1 MRLAVVWPPLCMGGI
16 MKIGIGIDTGG
27 TCTDGVLYDM
37 EGERILSVAKT
48 PTTKEDLS
56 IGIGRTLDLLNQEL
70 LAESCMVSLSTTLAT
85 NACVEGKG
93 GRGKLIFLGMDDRT
107 VKELGAAYGLPV
119 DDTLIFIECK
129 ETLRGE
135 ILHEPDWQ
143 QVKEQLRAAL
153 SDCQA
158 VGIVELFADGTGAA
172 LEKKTRQIVE
182 ELGLPTVCGYE
193 LFAEKNVIGRGAGA
207 LLNARLIFVIA
218 EFLQAV
224 KDALRRR
231 GLSIPMVIVRSD
243 GSLMSEHFSLRRP
256 IETLLCG
263 PVASVMGA
271 AKLHQVKDGVIVD
284 MGGTTTDISL
294 IKNGVPLRCQG
305 GITVGDW
312 KIYLNG
318 MYVDT
323 FGLGGDSEVILQNDG
338 SLTLGS
344 RRIMPISMAAARY
357 PSLLAWCRR
366 KREAKVAVN
375 SWRQHLYVGLK
386 DISADLS
393 YTVFERRVAKAL
405 FANPLDLAL
414 LEETHQISLMPSQ
427 LKRLI
432 EEGVVIRC
440 GITPTDAM
448 HVLGDYNGYETQAA
462 VDAIA
467 VLARLCGED
476 DVCAADS
483 TDRCPNGCITQSRR
497 IYKLVEKKLYCGIAR
512 VLLWDKYPRLKQA
525 GVNPGLEYLVEQL
538 YEEAAAQ
545 QKQPQAVQLALTC
558 EVPLVGVGG
567 PIGVFLQEV
576 AALFH
581 TKALLKEH
589 SHVANALGAIVGNVE
604 VCMTFQLLPQG
615 VLGAV
620 QVVGSGVSLL
630 AADLDRARQLA
641 AEEGRRLARAEAVRR
656 GANEKKLVYR
666 VESDPVEAVT
676 DYGTSLFLS
685 EKISVY
691 AQSPWTEEEEG
702 IT

>member
-1 MRLAVVWPPLCMGGI
+1 

-27 TCTDGVLYDM
+27 TCTDGVIYDM
-37 EGERILSVAKT
+37 EGEQILSVAKT

-56 IGIGRTLDLLNQEL
+56 IGIGKVLDLLDQRL
-70 LAESCMVSLSTTLAT
+70 LAEAGVVSLSTTLAT

-93 GRGKLIFLGMDDRT
+93 GRGKLIFLGMDRRT
-107 VKELGAAYGLPV
+107 VEELGAAYGLPV

-135 ILHEPDWQ
+135 ILQEPDWQ
-143 QVKEQLRAAL
+143 QVKEQLSVQL
-153 SDCQA
+153 LGCQA

-182 ELGLPTVCGYE
+182 ALGLPTVCGYE
-193 LFAEKNVIGRGAGA
+193 LFAEKNVMGRGAGA

-224 KDALRRR
+224 KDALHRR

-243 GSLMSEHFSLRRP
+243 GSLMNERFSLHRP

-294 IKNGVPLRCQG
+294 VKNGVPLRCQE

-312 KIYLNG
+312 KICLKG

-323 FGLGGDSEVILQNDG
+323 FGLGGDSEVILRNDG
-338 SLTLGS
+338 SLALGS
-344 RRIMPISMAAARY
+344 QRIMPISMAAARY
-357 PSLLAWCRR
+357 PSLLDWCRR
-366 KREAKVAVN
+366 EREKKTVVN
-375 SWRQHLYVGLK
+375 SWRRHVYVGLK

-393 YTVFERRVAKAL
+393 YTQFERRVARAL
-405 FANPLDLAL
+405 FAHPLDLTS
-414 LEETHQISLMPSQ
+414 LEEMHGISLMPSQ
-427 LKRLI
+427 IKRLI
-432 EEGVVIRC
+432 EEGVLIRC

-476 DVCAADS
+476 DAGVADA
-483 TDRCPNGCITQSRR
+483 TDRCPSGCEVQSRR
-497 IYKLVEKKLYCGIAR
+497 IYRMVEKKLYCGIAR
-512 VLLWDKYPRLKQA
+512 VLLWDKYPRLKQESFR
-525 GVNPGLEYLVEQL
+525 PGLEYLVEQL
-538 YEEAAAQ
+538 YEEAVAQ
-545 QKQPQAVQLALTC
+545 RKEPQAVQLTLTC
-558 EVPLVGVGG
+558 EMPLIGVGG

-576 AALFH
+576 AALFQ

-589 SHVANALGAIVGNVE
+589 SRVANALGAIVGNVE

-615 VLGAV
+615 ELGAV
-620 QVVGSGVSLL
+620 QIVGSGVSLW
-630 AADLDRARQLA
+630 AEDLDTARRLA
-641 AEEGRRLARAEAVRR
+641 AEEGRRLARAEAMRR
-656 GANEKKLVYR
+656 GANEEKLVYR
-666 VESDPVEAVT
+666 VESVPAEAVT
-676 DYGTSLFLS
+676 DYGTSIFLS

-691 AQSPWTEEEEG
+691 AQSPWAEEEEDG
-702 IT
+702 KA